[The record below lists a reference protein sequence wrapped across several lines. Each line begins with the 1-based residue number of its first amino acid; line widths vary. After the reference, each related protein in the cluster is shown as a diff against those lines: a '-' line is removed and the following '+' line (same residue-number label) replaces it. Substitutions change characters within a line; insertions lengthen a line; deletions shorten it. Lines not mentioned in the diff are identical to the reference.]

1 MAAGPQTAQ
10 ERTARGDAMH
20 AMVRRLYPICRSIT
34 GDGVRE
40 TLRILSEIHPVV
52 VTEVATGTP
61 AFDWEAPQE
70 WVIRDAWIAGPDGK
84 RVVDFRAH
92 NLHVVNY
99 SVPVRGRFTLDELRP
114 HLFSMPD
121 RPDLI
126 PYRTSYY
133 APTWGFCLPHTLLE
147 ALPDQIYDVV
157 IDSELKDGSL
167 TLGEIVIPG
176 ETAEEILISTHTCHP
191 SLANDNLSG
200 LVVSLHLAAAIAAAP
215 RRYTYRFLYGPG
227 TIGSILWLAL
237 NEEKT
242 RNVRHGLVLTGMGD
256 GGPLTYKRSRLGD
269 KTIDRAAQHVLET
282 LGEPVDFMDYYPYG
296 YDERQF
302 CSPGFDLPVGRLS
315 RTPHGEYPE
324 YHTSGDNPDFVQP
337 DAMARSFEAAL
348 AILDVLERDRVVVSA
363 NPKGEPRLGKR
374 GLYRQVAGQANAKPD
389 ELALLWIL
397 AYADGRHSLLD
408 IAVCAKTPF
417 ARIDA
422 AARVLEHHRLVT
434 PTPTGT
440 GDTP

>member
-1 MAAGPQTAQ
+1 MALTGQDGTDRA
-10 ERTARGDAMH
+10 ERGAAMH
-20 AMVRRLYPICRSIT
+20 ALVRRLYPICRSIS

-40 TLRILSEIHPVV
+40 TLRMLSEIYPVSI
-52 VTEVATGTP
+52 TEVPTGTQ

-70 WVIRDAWIAGPDGK
+70 WVIRDAYIAGPDGR
-84 RVVDFRAH
+84 RVVDFREH

-99 SVPVRGRFTLDELRP
+99 SMPVRGRFTLEELRP

-121 RPDLI
+121 RPHLI

-133 APTWGFCLPHTLLE
+133 APTWGFCLPHALLE
-147 ALPDQIYDVV
+147 TLPDQTYDVV
-157 IDSELKDGSL
+157 IDAELKDGSI
-167 TLGEIVIPG
+167 TLGEILIPG
-176 ETAEEILISTHTCHP
+176 ETSEEILVSTHTCHP

-200 LVVSLHLAAAIAAAP
+200 LVVSVHLAAAIAAAP

-237 NEEKT
+237 NEAKT
-242 RNVRHGLVLTGMGD
+242 ANIRHGLVLTGMGD

-282 LGEPVDFMDYYPYG
+282 SGEAANFTDYYPYG

-337 DAMARSFEAAL
+337 DAMARCFEAAL
-348 AILDVLERDRVVVSA
+348 AILDVLERDRVVVST

-397 AYADGRHSLLD
+397 AYADGAHSLLD
-408 IAVCAKTPF
+408 IAIRAKTPF
-417 ARIDA
+417 ARIEA
-422 AARVLEHHRLVT
+422 AARVLETHGLLEPRAT
-434 PTPTGT
+434 
-440 GDTP
+440 

>member
-1 MAAGPQTAQ
+1 MAL
-10 ERTARGDAMH
+10 ERVMGQGALEAAEQITRGEDMH
-20 AMVRRLYPICRSIT
+20 ALVRRLYPICRSIT
-34 GDGVRE
+34 GEGVRE
-40 TLRILSEIHPVV
+40 TLAILSEIHPITVR
-52 VTEVATGTP
+52 EVPTGTT

-70 WVIRDAWIAGPDGK
+70 WVIRDAWIAGPDGE
-84 RVVDFRAH
+84 RIVDFRVH

-99 SVPVRGRFTLDELRP
+99 SIPVRGRFSLEELRP

-121 RPDLI
+121 RPHLI

-133 APTWGFCLPHTLLE
+133 APTWGFCLPHALLE
-147 ALPDQIYDVV
+147 SLPDATYEVV
-157 IDSELKDGSL
+157 IDSELRDGAV
-167 TLGEIVIPG
+167 TLGEIVLPG
-176 ETAEEILISTHTCHP
+176 ETDEEILISTHTCHP

-200 LVVSLHLAAAIAAAP
+200 LAVSINLARAIAARP

-237 NEEKT
+237 NEDKVG
-242 RNVRHGLVLTGMGD
+242 RIRHGLVLTGMGD
-256 GGPLTYKRSRLGD
+256 TGPLTYKRSRLGD
-269 KTIDRAAQHVLET
+269 KMIDRVAEHVLET
-282 LGEPVDFMDYYPYG
+282 SGAPAAFMDYYPYG

-324 YHTSGDNPDFVQP
+324 YHTSGDTPDFVKP
-337 DAMARSFEAAL
+337 AALAASFEAAL
-348 AILDVLERDRVVVSA
+348 AIFDVLERDRVVVSA

-389 ELALLWIL
+389 EMALLWVL

-408 IAVCAKTPF
+408 IAIRAKAPF
-417 ARIDA
+417 ARIAA
-422 AARVLEHHRLVT
+422 AARVLEHHDLLG
-434 PTPTGT
+434 PA
-440 GDTP
+440 